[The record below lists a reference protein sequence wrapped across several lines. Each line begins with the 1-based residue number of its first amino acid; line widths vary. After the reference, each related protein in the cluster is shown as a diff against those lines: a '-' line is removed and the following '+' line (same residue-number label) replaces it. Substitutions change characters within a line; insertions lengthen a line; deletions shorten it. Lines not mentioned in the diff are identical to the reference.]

1 LKRRKLLTGLVTLR
15 LDDATLARIDEL
27 RPLLSTRAHDATRA
41 EALRLII
48 SAGLVR
54 AEHDFEDAIR
64 EVLARRGKTKPLA
77 RTPD

>member
-15 LDDATLARIDEL
+15 LDDATIARIDEL

-54 AEHDFEDAIR
+54 VEHDFADAIR
-64 EVLARRGKTKPLA
+64 ARRSPSPT
-77 RTPD
+77 R